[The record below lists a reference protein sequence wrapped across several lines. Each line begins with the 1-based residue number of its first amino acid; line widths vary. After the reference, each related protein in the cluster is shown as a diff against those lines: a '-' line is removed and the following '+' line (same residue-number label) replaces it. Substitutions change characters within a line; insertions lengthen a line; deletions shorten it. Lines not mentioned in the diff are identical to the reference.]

1 MGIPLRKRLGLTDRT
16 AETRTDRGVMARTLM
31 YPFAL
36 GGVLSLAAAPGAPVR
51 LGLTAAACWIVAG
64 MLLAVYDALPDWS
77 FPLLTL
83 LGTALLLWQVE
94 SGAGV
99 AHACAPLLALPATYA
114 MFFLRKVPAIATS
127 LIASIGYAAAALAGP
142 ALPAGEV
149 TVTGIGIAAAAALV
163 GIQRA
168 TANRLIWRL
177 SDAAVTDALTGLL
190 NRRGFQELIETELER
205 ARRSGQPLSLIIG
218 DLDHFKALNDRFGH
232 GAGDRALE
240 QLALI
245 LDTAKRRIDTA
256 ARIGGEEFAV
266 VLPDSDQHA
275 AYILAE
281 RMRREV
287 RETFM
292 YSPYELTISLGVAT
306 FPVHGPTV
314 ETLVAQADEALYA
327 AKALGRDR
335 TVLYSD
341 DLEDTVPPEATE
353 FHRHRSERHSAT
365 VLALA
370 DVVDSRDRGT
380 DAKSET
386 VGRYAAAIARE
397 LGLPDSVVERVR
409 FSGIVRDIGKIG
421 IPDTILRKPGWLSAE
436 DWDAMRRHPEI
447 GASILAG
454 AEMDDVSEWVLSH
467 HERPDGTGYP
477 HGLSGTEIPFEARI
491 LAVADAYEAMTS
503 NRIYRAAMSE
513 HDARAELLRCA
524 GTQFDQRVVEAFIR
538 VLDASAATGRLRLV
552 R

>member
-1 MGIPLRKRLGLTDRT
+1 MGIPFRQRLGLSDRA
-16 AETRTDRGVMARTLM
+16 AETRTDRGVMARTLL
-31 YPFAL
+31 YPYAL
-36 GGVLSLAAAPGAPVR
+36 GGTLALAAAPSAPVR
-51 LGLTAAACWIVAG
+51 LGATAAICWCVAAL
-64 MLLAVYDALPDWS
+64 LLAVYDAMPRWS
-77 FPLLTL
+77 FPALTA
-83 LGTALLLWQVE
+83 LGTGLLLWTVN
-94 SGAGV
+94 SGAG
-99 AHACAPLLALPATYA
+99 AALACAPLLVLPATYA
-114 MFFLRKVPAIATS
+114 MFFLRKPAAVAIAA
-127 LIASIGYAAAALAGP
+127 LASGGYLAAALAGP
-142 ALPAGEV
+142 ASGSHVAV
-149 TVTGIGIAAAAALV
+149 ASVGIAAAAGLV
-163 GIQRA
+163 GLQRA
-168 TANRLIWRL
+168 NANRLIWRL
-177 SDAAVTDALTGLL
+177 SDAAVTDALTGLM

-266 VLPDSDQHA
+266 VLPDSDHHA

-281 RMRREV
+281 RTRREV

-292 YSPYELTISLGVAT
+292 YEPYELTISLGVAT
-306 FPVHGPTV
+306 FPIHGTSV
-314 ETLVAQADEALYA
+314 ESLVAQADEALYA

-335 TVLYSD
+335 TVLYNE
-341 DLEDTVPPEATE
+341 DLQDTVPPDALDGERPRA
-353 FHRHRSERHSAT
+353 ERHSST

-370 DVVDSRDRGT
+370 DVVDSRT
-380 DAKSET
+380 TAHSQA

-397 LGLPDSVVERVR
+397 LGLPEAVVERVR

-421 IPDTILRKPGWLSAE
+421 IPDSILRKPGWLSAE
-436 DWDAMRRHPEI
+436 DWDALRRHPEI

-454 AEMDDVSEWVLSH
+454 ADMEDVSEWVLSH

-477 HGLSGTEIPFEARI
+477 QGLSGTDIPIEARI

-503 NRIYRAAMSE
+503 NRIYRAAMTE
-513 HDARAELLRCA
+513 GDARAELVRCA
-524 GTQFDQRVVEAFIR
+524 GTQFDERVVEAFIR
-538 VLDASAATGRLRLV
+538 ALDAAPSAGRLRLV